1 MVTSTTDANGTTHFF
16 PVYQGGKQIG
26 DAMAFLP
33 TGVKIA
39 EAVSTL
45 VYFHGHNDSADLPAY
60 LRSNPTTRD
69 LRPLLSAKQVTLIQP
84 WGGHRSAFRQFQTG
98 DGLTALIEYGLRVM
112 IEYATPTRPCPVQV
126 PNPPAIILAAHS
138 GGGTALEA
146 AANSSSSYLNLV
158 GQVWGFDCMYSGEGN
173 DWVRW
178 CRANGGK
185 RLRVRASTH
194 SPSRRPREE
203 AEKILAAVRNRTNP
217 LRNADV
223 EVVNLAHSLFPRTFI
238 PAFL

>member
-69 LRPLLSAKQVTLIQP
+69 PRPLLNAKQVTLIQP
-84 WGGHRSAFRQFQTG
+84 W
-98 DGLTALIEYGLRVM
+98 
-112 IEYATPTRPCPVQV
+112 
-126 PNPPAIILAAHS
+126 
-138 GGGTALEA
+138 
-146 AANSSSSYLNLV
+146 
-158 GQVWGFDCMYSGEGN
+158 
-173 DWVRW
+173 
-178 CRANGGK
+178 
-185 RLRVRASTH
+185 
-194 SPSRRPREE
+194 
-203 AEKILAAVRNRTNP
+203 
-217 LRNADV
+217 
-223 EVVNLAHSLFPRTFI
+223 
-238 PAFL
+238 